1 MKKFVEEYGAIE
13 NWQLLSKQT
22 LSKSRREKGET
33 YLKSYLDF
41 FYKLFFKVLDF
52 LFQNINNMMYILQTT
67 KYVDH
72 VKILMPCSRSNF

>member
-52 LFQNINNMMYILQTT
+52 MFQNINNTYRYMMYNQL
-67 KYVDH
+67 
-72 VKILMPCSRSNF
+72 KIWIMSTY